1 MGEQQTHWETNILL
15 LRTSVKKI
23 THQQK
28 KNTFIS
34 LINICLLLASGQ
46 GECKITAY
54 KRDFDAGEDEAG
66 ALCRKK
72 QKCHSLSFSPKR
84 RFHYNHKLYILLRM
98 MSKIITIQ
106 IVKEKDN
113 RVLTNG
119 MPLVALSSKNL
130 DGLKKLPYSCDHFFR
145 LV

>member
-15 LRTSVKKI
+15 LRTSVKKLHTSKKK
-23 THQQK
+23 THLFLLLTQAC
-28 KNTFIS
+28 
-34 LINICLLLASGQ
+34 CLLQVRVNVKSLLTSGTLMLEKMKQ
-46 GECKITAY
+46 AHS
-54 KRDFDAGEDEAG
+54 AGKSKNVIHF
-66 ALCRKK
+66 L
-72 QKCHSLSFSPKR
+72 FPPKR
-84 RFHYNHKLYILLRM
+84 RFHYNHKLYILLRV

>member
-15 LRTSVKKI
+15 IRTSVKKLH
-23 THQQK
+23 TSK
-28 KNTFIS
+28 KKSTFIS
-34 LINICLLLASGQ
+34 ILNICLLLASGQ

-66 ALCRKK
+66 AL
-72 QKCHSLSFSPKR
+72 
-84 RFHYNHKLYILLRM
+84 
-98 MSKIITIQ
+98 
-106 IVKEKDN
+106 
-113 RVLTNG
+113 NG